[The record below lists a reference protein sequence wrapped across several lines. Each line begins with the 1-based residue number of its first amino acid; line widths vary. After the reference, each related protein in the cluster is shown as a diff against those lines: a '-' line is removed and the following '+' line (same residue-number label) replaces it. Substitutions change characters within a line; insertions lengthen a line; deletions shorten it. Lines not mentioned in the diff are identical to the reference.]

1 MTIDDHWTTPFY
13 TGVQDRT
20 RKAIHAMG
28 VAQLPYWIPIKKKKK
43 DYRLCHCRTG
53 QKKRINMRVAVR
65 LFWTDEFLKKEKVRK
80 GPPPSCKRP
89 LSLQAADSWL
99 SDDKEWK
106 GNNVWE
112 CIFCCWAISHALTVF
127 DFFFSLF
134 LINVTLAC
142 RGYSSAAGECRT
154 LLAAQWHCTG
164 TPLPNCGVSASSE
177 QFQTPGNVVNH
188 LLLAHDGQDS
198 TGTRLDLPKNKRL
211 WAWTLLMC
219 WHQSSAV
226 VFNQPVILWHTQQS
240 IIMTIDIT
248 FGKILF
254 PPG

>member
-1 MTIDDHWTTPFY
+1 MNFW
-13 TGVQDRT
+13 
-20 RKAIHAMG
+20 
-28 VAQLPYWIPIKKKKK
+28 KKKRLEK
-43 DYRLCHCRTG
+43 DRLHLA
-53 QKKRINMRVAVR
+53 NDLSPFR
-65 LFWTDEFLKKEKVRK
+65 LQTADWAMIKNEKETTFESVSSAA
-80 GPPPSCKRP
+80 GLFPMLL
-89 LSLQAADSWL
+89 LSL
-99 SDDKEWK
+99 
-106 GNNVWE
+106 
-112 CIFCCWAISHALTVF
+112 I
-127 DFFFSLF
+127 FFSLSLF
-134 LINVTLAC
+134 FFNKCYSLAC

-164 TPLPNCGVSASSE
+164 TPLPNCGVSGSSE

-211 WAWTLLMC
+211 WASPLLMC

-226 VFNQPVILWHTQQS
+226 VFNQQVILWHTQQS
-240 IIMTIDIT
+240 LIMTIDIT

>member
-1 MTIDDHWTTPFY
+1 MK
-13 TGVQDRT
+13 
-20 RKAIHAMG
+20 RK
-28 VAQLPYWIPIKKKKK
+28 Q
-43 DYRLCHCRTG
+43 RL
-53 QKKRINMRVAVR
+53 RVY
-65 LFWTDEFLKKEKVRK
+65 LLLLGYFPCSYCLW
-80 GPPPSCKRP
+80 
-89 LSLQAADSWL
+89 
-99 SDDKEWK
+99 
-106 GNNVWE
+106 
-112 CIFCCWAISHALTVF
+112 
-127 DFFFSLF
+127 FFFLSLF

-198 TGTRLDLPKNKRL
+198 TGTRLDLPKNKRF

-240 IIMTIDIT
+240 LIMTIDIT
-248 FGKILF
+248 FVKILF
-254 PPG
+254 PPGYALHPGPDRWANWGS